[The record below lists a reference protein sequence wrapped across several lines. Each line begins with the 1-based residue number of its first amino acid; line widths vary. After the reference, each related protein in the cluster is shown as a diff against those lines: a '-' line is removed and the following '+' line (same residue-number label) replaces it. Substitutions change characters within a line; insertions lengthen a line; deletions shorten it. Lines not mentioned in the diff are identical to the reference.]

1 MKRKATP
8 KLMLNR
14 ETLRH
19 LEESRTIQADTSCVD
34 SCYLVSCGGG
44 CGISEGAGTEK

>member
-19 LEESRTIQADTSCVD
+19 LEESRVISPDRSCID
-34 SCYLVSCGGG
+34 SCYLVSCDGG
-44 CGISEGAGTEK
+44 CGISDGATTEK